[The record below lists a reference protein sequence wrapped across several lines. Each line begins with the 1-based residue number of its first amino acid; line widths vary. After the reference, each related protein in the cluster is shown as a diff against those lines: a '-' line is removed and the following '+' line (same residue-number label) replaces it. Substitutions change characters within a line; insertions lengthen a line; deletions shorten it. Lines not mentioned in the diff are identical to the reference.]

1 MKVRLPKEYHQLS
14 KGSQKRIAKAKANE
28 VTEELVWVQ
37 KMMLQGFCILL
48 NRKPFGFGRIRLTL
62 LLGGW
67 RELYRILCNFETRA
81 EQKEYLDKETA
92 RIFRKHGFPY
102 EYIEKLED
110 M

>member
-1 MKVRLPKEYHQLS
+1 MKVRLPKDDERYSIHD
-14 KGSQKRIAKAKANE
+14 
-28 VTEELVWVQ
+28 LVWTQ

-67 RELYRILCNFETRA
+67 RELYRTLGKFKTRK
-81 EQKEYLDKETA
+81 EQDEYLAAEMA
-92 RIFRKHGFPY
+92 RIFKKQGFPY
-102 EYIEKLED
+102 QYLEKLEK